1 MCNVYAVSVAYV
13 VRRAAEATLS
23 KALKGSELRQA
34 LLSSALLSALPE
46 GADAALVA
54 RRLQSVKLFI
64 VGERAQMK
72 YYKCEQL
79 AACEFVPV
87 ELGDASYLSGWVL
100 ESFRSLVRYYVPRT
114 ADERECDDREN
125 EPVGAVAGAKAG
137 ARAGAGAGAQAYGAE
152 WAVNDA
158 LKLQWLQQVAYVAHL
173 AGVVVDLMDAHCASV
188 LVALED
194 GWDLTAQVVA
204 LAELCLDP
212 FYRTVEGFFVLV
224 DKEFGA
230 FGHPFQRRQAY
241 TSQSFAP
248 VFTQFLAA
256 VHLVTTPIISVHAVS
271 ISYIQHCN
279 VLILQ

>member
-1 MCNVYAVSVAYV
+1 M
-13 VRRAAEATLS
+13 
-23 KALKGSELRQA
+23 
-34 LLSSALLSALPE
+34 
-46 GADAALVA
+46 A
-54 RRLQSVKLFI
+54 RRLQSVKLFV

-72 YYKCEQL
+72 YYKCDQL

-87 ELGDASYLSGWVL
+87 ELGDASYLTGWLL

-114 ADERECDDREN
+114 ADEREFDEREY
-125 EPVGAVAGAKAG
+125 EPVGVGPAAAAGTSASA
-137 ARAGAGAGAQAYGAE
+137 AGAQAYGAE

-158 LKLQWLQQVAYVAHL
+158 LRLQWLQQVAYVAHL

-212 FYRTVEGFFVLV
+212 FYRTVDGFFVLV

-241 TSQSFAP
+241 TSQTFAP

-256 VHLVTTPIISVHAVS
+256 VHLARASIYICIYICMQSVFSFMHT
-271 ISYIQHCN
+271 
-279 VLILQ
+279 L

>member
-1 MCNVYAVSVAYV
+1 MYPYIL
-13 VRRAAEATLS
+13 RRAAEATLA
-23 KALKGSELRQA
+23 KGLKGSELREA
-34 LLSSALLSALPE
+34 LLHNSPLCALPE
-46 GADAALVA
+46 VADAAFVA
-54 RRLQSVKLFI
+54 KRLQSVKLFI

-87 ELGDASYLSGWVL
+87 DLGDASYLTGWVL
-100 ESFRSLVRYYVPRT
+100 ESFRALVRYYVPR
-114 ADERECDDREN
+114 AADDRELDDREY
-125 EPVGAVAGAKAG
+125 EPVGVSAASVG
-137 ARAGAGAGAQAYGAE
+137 GAGGMS
-152 WAVNDA
+152 DA
-158 LKLQWLQQVAYVAHL
+158 LTLHWLQQVAYIAHL
-173 AGVVVDLMDAHCASV
+173 AGVVVDLVHAHAASV

-241 TSQSFAP
+241 TSQTFAP
-248 VFTQFLAA
+248 VFTQFLAV
-256 VHLVTTPIISVHAVS
+256 VHLVHISRVICFFTHSTLLALNK
-271 ISYIQHCN
+271 YN
-279 VLILQ
+279 EMK